1 MKRIVDY
8 ISIVE
13 DILIVF
19 LYFFGLIIPIFRTSS
34 LLLLFILPI
43 RLLFEPESV
52 SIVKNIIASKYIVKI
67 IASYLILI
75 LYAYSNVTIHMT
87 FDYSLMP
94 TLINVILHLIVG
106 IFIVSLFLKKN
117 RDITYVQNTI
127 ISVFVI
133 QSLIQ
138 ISAFLSPSVHS
149 FVQLFQSESTI
160 ARADLFSGR
169 KGVALAGTV
178 FFGLSTIYGMSFFFL
193 VKRCVDKC
201 CFKFFD
207 IILGIILIIGSFFT
221 GRTFFVGL
229 GLSGLYFIASSI
241 SFSKKISTIIKI
253 ILICI
258 FSVLILINIIPKDL
272 YDKIYNLILYVFEA
286 IFNFESTGSFSTTS
300 TNKLFGDMYFQIPL
314 STFFLGDGLYE
325 GLNGGY
331 YMNTDA
337 GYMRIILYTGI
348 SGLILSLIPDLL
360 LIWGNTKLKGKTIS
374 LFNTF
379 LFIYMCAL
387 NLKGEVFGYLIT
399 FHCVMFLYYIFIS
412 FSPSHYNTASYDSRY
427 SHMHIK

>member
-1 MKRIVDY
+1 MKRIIDH
-8 ISIVE
+8 ISVVE

-43 RLLFEPESV
+43 RLLFEPKSV
-52 SIVKNIIASKYIVKI
+52 STVKYIIASKYIVKV
-67 IASYLILI
+67 IASYLVLI
-75 LYAYSNVTIHMT
+75 LYVYSNVTIHLT
-87 FDYSLMP
+87 FDYSLIP
-94 TLINVILHLIVG
+94 TLVNVILHLIVG
-106 IFIVSLFLKKN
+106 IFIVCLFYKKN

-127 ISVFVI
+127 ITVFII

-169 KGVALAGTV
+169 KGLALAGTV

-193 VKRCVDKC
+193 VKRCIDKR

-207 IILGIILIIGSFFT
+207 IFLGIILIIGSFFS

-241 SFSKKISTIIKI
+241 PFSKKISTIAKI
-253 ILICI
+253 ILVCI
-258 FSVLILINIIPKDL
+258 FSILILINIMPEDL
-272 YDKIYNLILYVFEA
+272 YDKIHNLILYVFEA
-286 IFNFESTGSFSTTS
+286 IFTFESTGSFSTTS
-300 TNKLFGDMYFQIPL
+300 TDKLFGDMYFQIPI
-314 STFFLGDGLYE
+314 STFLLGDGLY
-325 GLNGGY
+325 GGVNGGY
-331 YMNTDA
+331 YMSTDA

-360 LIWGNTKLKGKTIS
+360 LIWGNTKLRGKTIS
-374 LFNTF
+374 LFSTF
-379 LFIYMCAL
+379 IFIYMCVL

-399 FHCVMFLYYIFIS
+399 FHCVMFLYYIFTS
-412 FSPSHYNTASYDSRY
+412 FSPSHCNTALYDS
-427 SHMHIK
+427 